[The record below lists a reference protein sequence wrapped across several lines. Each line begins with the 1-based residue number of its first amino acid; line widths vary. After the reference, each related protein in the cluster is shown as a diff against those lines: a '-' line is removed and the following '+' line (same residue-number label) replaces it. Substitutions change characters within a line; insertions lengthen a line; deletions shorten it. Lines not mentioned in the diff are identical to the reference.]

1 VAKVVDDR
9 LNSRRSS
16 AKFNDESSVSAQHYS
31 YINTI
36 EENNR
41 CPDLSLPHQNYS
53 QVSKKSDK
61 SKSLIKGSS
70 HIEDA
75 ANLDL
80 L

>member
-1 VAKVVDDR
+1 MARADNR

-16 AKFNDESSVSAQHYS
+16 AKFNDETSVDVQAYS

-41 CPDLSLPHQNYS
+41 CPDLSLPNQNYS

-61 SKSLIKGSS
+61 SKSVNKCAS

-75 ANLDL
+75 ANADL